1 MSTPGVSPVPEPK
14 KRLLGIS
21 MISGL
26 WAFGG
31 LLNLCYAISTISNN
45 RFAFTIGWGSIPIF
59 NISDYYRKFGIPADT
74 SLAAFNVVIGFGLL
88 AAAYGLWM
96 RKRWSYDAA
105 VLMVWLPVIRL
116 VLSTSIILGS
126 PNYLHPSFW
135 SIPVSFAGA
144 ALWVVIY
151 LGYLRKHRVKEYL
164 NVDSG
169 PSQVL
174 GTH

>member
-1 MSTPGVSPVPEPK
+1 MSTPGVPPVPEP

-21 MISGL
+21 IISVL

-31 LLNLCYAISTISNN
+31 LLNLYDAINTISNN
-45 RFAFTIGWGSIPIF
+45 RFAFTMWWGPVPVYNF
-59 NISDYYRKFGIPADT
+59 SDYWRKFGLPADA
-74 SLAAFNVVIGFGLL
+74 SLATFNVVIGFGLL

-105 VLMVWLPVIRL
+105 VVMVWLPVVRW

-126 PNYLHPSFW
+126 PGYLRPSFW
-135 SIPVSFAGA
+135 SITVGFGGV
-144 ALWVVIY
+144 ALWIVIY

-164 NVDSG
+164 NV
-169 PSQVL
+169 V
-174 GTH
+174 